1 MPERRG
7 ARRRGTAVYSYS
19 PPPGPGPGA
28 LPSRPPMFM
37 NRSQVDIVMEGYQL
51 GALTILGSHT
61 DFRLLFGALTAWGWA
76 GHSRR
81 QS

>member
-1 MPERRG
+1 
-7 ARRRGTAVYSYS
+7 
-19 PPPGPGPGA
+19 
-28 LPSRPPMFM
+28 MFM